1 VRARHEDSGAI
12 FGNVENARLLSSL
25 STKLLVSNVSDT
37 MRSSQTNPANTRSP
51 RETPAE
57 ALKRRVYLVIVLLG
71 LPGIYTAW
79 SANRI
84 EQPFMANAY
93 ICLGVGV
100 LFTLTKILNRRVSVI
115 WIERFGFVMT
125 VLIVLANVMYTDY
138 FSVTR
143 GPAWRESRE
152 TSHWLIAYLCVFAY
166 AIFDTRIGLRVASA
180 IAAVA
185 FLFGLLGVQSQQ
197 NPSELYSLIRYT
209 SISTALLAFTY
220 LLAYTKEQL
229 NLERVR
235 SSTDDLTGLLNRRAL
250 YAALETEFGKTHDNT
265 KSLAVILIDVDRFK
279 NINDTFGHAAGDQV
293 LIGIA
298 EILGQHSP
306 RVPVGRWGGEEFL
319 VLLPNTNLESVL
331 ATAEKLR
338 VKLEEYLFEIG
349 TVTASFGVACLQ
361 VGESPSDL
369 LRRADLSLY
378 AAKSR
383 GRNRVEHTVRVID
396 HLEDTNEALTE
407 PRESLVA

>member
-1 VRARHEDSGAI
+1 MQRP
-12 FGNVENARLLSSL
+12 
-25 STKLLVSNVSDT
+25 
-37 MRSSQTNPANTRSP
+37 QTNPAATRAP
-51 RETPAE
+51 RESPAE

-100 LFTLTKILNRRVSVI
+100 LFTFSRILNPRVSVV

-125 VLIVLANVMYTDY
+125 VLIVLVNVMYTDY
-138 FSVTR
+138 FAVTR

-166 AIFDTRIGLRVASA
+166 VIFDTRSGLRVASA

-185 FLFGLLGVQSQQ
+185 FLLGLLGVQSQQ

-250 YAALETEFGKTHDNT
+250 YAALETEFGKTSDDAKT
-265 KSLAVILIDVDRFK
+265 LAVILIDVDRFK

-298 EILGQHSP
+298 EILRQHSP
-306 RVPVGRWGGEEFL
+306 GLPVGRWGGEEFL
-319 VLLPNTNLESVL
+319 VLVPNSDLESVL
-331 ATAEKLR
+331 FMAEKLR
-338 VKLEEYLFEIG
+338 ATLEGHLFEVG
-349 TVTASFGVACLQ
+349 AVTASYGVACLQ
-361 VGESPSDL
+361 IGESSSDL
-369 LRRADLSLY
+369 VRRADLALY

-396 HLEDTNEALTE
+396 HLEDTNEALPE
-407 PRESLVA
+407 PLEPLVI

>member
-1 VRARHEDSGAI
+1 MQR
-12 FGNVENARLLSSL
+12 
-25 STKLLVSNVSDT
+25 
-37 MRSSQTNPANTRSP
+37 SQTNSAQMRTP
-51 RETPAE
+51 RESPAE

-71 LPGIYTAW
+71 LPGIYAAW

-93 ICLGVGV
+93 SCLGVGV
-100 LFTLTKILNRRVSVI
+100 LFTLSRILNPRVNVV

-125 VLIVLANVMYTDY
+125 VLIVLANVISTDY
-138 FSVTR
+138 FAVTH

-166 AIFDTRIGLRVASA
+166 VIFDTRTGLRVASA

-185 FLFGLLGVQSQQ
+185 FLLSLLGVGLQQ
-197 NPSELYSLIRYT
+197 NPGELYPLIRYT

-220 LLAYTKEQL
+220 LLAYSKEQL

-250 YAALETEFGKTHDNT
+250 YAALEAEFDRTRED
-265 KSLAVILIDVDRFK
+265 SQSFSVILLDVDRFK
-279 NINDTFGHAAGDQV
+279 NINDTFGHAAGDEV

-298 EILGQHSP
+298 DILRQHSP
-306 RVPVGRWGGEEFL
+306 RVAVGRWGGEEFL
-319 VLLPNTNLESVL
+319 LLVQNSDLESVL
-331 ATAEKLR
+331 AMAEELR
-338 VKLEEYLFEIG
+338 GTLAEYPFKVG

-361 VGESPSDL
+361 VGESSSDL
-369 LRRADLSLY
+369 VRRADLALY

-383 GRNRVEHTVRVID
+383 GRNRVEHAVRVID
-396 HLEDTNEALTE
+396 HLEDGNEVLSE

>member
-1 VRARHEDSGAI
+1 MQHP
-12 FGNVENARLLSSL
+12 
-25 STKLLVSNVSDT
+25 
-37 MRSSQTNPANTRSP
+37 QTNPASTGTP

-84 EQPFMANAY
+84 EQSFMANAY

-100 LFTLTKILNRRVSVI
+100 LFTLSRILNPRVNVV

-125 VLIVLANVMYTDY
+125 VMIVLVNVMYTDY
-138 FSVTR
+138 FAVTR

-166 AIFDTRIGLRVASA
+166 VIFDTRSGLRVASA

-185 FLFGLLGVQSQQ
+185 FLLGLLGVQSQQ
-197 NPSELYSLIRYT
+197 TPSELYSLIRYT

-250 YAALETEFGKTHDNT
+250 YAALEAEFSKTSDDAKT
-265 KSLAVILIDVDRFK
+265 LAVILIDVDRFK
-279 NINDTFGHAAGDQV
+279 TINDTFGHAAGDEV

-298 EILGQHSP
+298 EILRQHSP

-319 VLLPNTNLESVL
+319 VLLPNSDLESVF
-331 ATAEKLR
+331 AMAEKLR
-338 VKLEEYLFEIG
+338 VTLEKHLFEVG

-361 VGESPSDL
+361 IGENSSDL
-369 LRRADLSLY
+369 VRRADLALY

-396 HLEDTNEALTE
+396 HLEDGNEALPE
-407 PRESLVA
+407 LRESLVI

>member
-1 VRARHEDSGAI
+1 MPRP
-12 FGNVENARLLSSL
+12 
-25 STKLLVSNVSDT
+25 
-37 MRSSQTNPANTRSP
+37 QTNPAPTRTP

-100 LFTLTKILNRRVSVI
+100 LFTLSRILNPRVGVI

-138 FSVTR
+138 FAVTR

-166 AIFDTRIGLRVASA
+166 VIFDTRSGLRVASA
-180 IAAVA
+180 IAVVA
-185 FLFGLLGVQSQQ
+185 FLLGLLGVQSQQ

-220 LLAYTKEQL
+220 LLAYSKEQL

-250 YAALETEFGKTHDNT
+250 YAALATELNKTHDDT
-265 KSLAVILIDVDRFK
+265 KALVVILIDVDRFK
-279 NINDTFGHAAGDQV
+279 QINDTFGHAAGDEV
-293 LIGIA
+293 LIGIS
-298 EILGQHSP
+298 EILRQSAPG
-306 RVPVGRWGGEEFL
+306 VLVGRWGGEEFL
-319 VLLPNTNLESVL
+319 VLVPNSDHESVL
-331 ATAEKLR
+331 ALAEHMR
-338 VKLEEYLFEIG
+338 ATLEGHLFEVG
-349 TVTASFGVACLQ
+349 SVTASFGVACLQ
-361 VGESPSDL
+361 LGESVSDL
-369 LRRADLSLY
+369 VRRADLALY

-383 GRNRVEHTVRVID
+383 GRNRVEYTVRVID
-396 HLEDTNEALTE
+396 HLEDGLADGNEAWTE
-407 PRESLVA
+407 PRESLVI

>member
-1 VRARHEDSGAI
+1 MQHP
-12 FGNVENARLLSSL
+12 
-25 STKLLVSNVSDT
+25 
-37 MRSSQTNPANTRSP
+37 QTNPASTNTP

-100 LFTLTKILNRRVSVI
+100 LFTLSRILNPRVSVI

-138 FSVTR
+138 FAVTR

-166 AIFDTRIGLRVASA
+166 VIFDTRSGLRVAST

-185 FLFGLLGVQSQQ
+185 FMLGLLGVQSQL

-250 YAALETEFGKTHDNT
+250 YAALEMEFGKSQNDT
-265 KSLAVILIDVDRFK
+265 KTLAVILIDVDRFK

-293 LIGIA
+293 LISIA
-298 EILGQHSP
+298 EILRQHSS

-319 VLLPNTNLESVL
+319 VLLPNLDLESVL
-331 ATAEKLR
+331 AMAEKLR
-338 VKLEEYLFEIG
+338 ATLEKHFFEVG
-349 TVTASFGVACLQ
+349 AVTASFGVACLQ
-361 VGESPSDL
+361 IGESSSDL
-369 LRRADLSLY
+369 VRRADLALY

-396 HLEDTNEALTE
+396 HLEDGNEALTE
-407 PRESLVA
+407 PREPLVI